1 MDIMSKVNNVV
12 EENIFVR
19 YIVILSGMIISSIGI
34 NGFIRPAHL
43 LSGGVTGLATM
54 LNYITNINVGLL
66 TFLINIPIFILG
78 FMYLERDFCITSLI
92 NMVLFSVILGIT
104 QDIGSYIQVDDIL
117 LQSAFGGVLCGI
129 GVGLTFRAKSS
140 QGGTDIIG
148 AILKIKRHV
157 EVKNTALATN
167 IAIVLC
173 GSFLFG
179 INLAL
184 YTLISMFLNAQTMA
198 VVKDAFFEEKAVMV
212 FTEKSQEV
220 ADDIMKDLVRGVT
233 FLNAEGGYTR
243 EKKKIVY
250 CVALSKEIPKIK
262 EIALKYDKRAFIS
275 VNDVNEVKGKGFKER
290 YL

>member
-1 MDIMSKVNNVV
+1 MDIMSKVNKTIGKD
-12 EENIFVR
+12 IFFR
-19 YIVILSGMIISSIGI
+19 YSVILTGMIISSIGI

-66 TFLINIPIFILG
+66 TFLINIPIFIFG
-78 FMYLERDFCITSLI
+78 FIYLEKDFCITSLI
-92 NMVLFSVILGIT
+92 NMVLFSFILGIT
-104 QDIGSYIQVDDIL
+104 QDIGAYININDIL
-117 LQSAFGGVLCGI
+117 LQSAYGGILCGV

-148 AILKIKRHV
+148 AILKIKRNV
-157 EVKNTALATN
+157 PVKNTALAAN
-167 IAIVLC
+167 VAIVLC

-179 INLAL
+179 MHLAL

-198 VVKDAFFEEKAVMV
+198 VVKDAFFDEKSVMV
-212 FTEKSQEV
+212 FTKKSEEI
-220 ADDIMKDLVRGVT
+220 ADDIMKNLDRGVT
-233 FLNAEGGYTR
+233 FLDAEGGYTH
-243 EKKKIVY
+243 EKKKIIY

-262 EIALKYDKRAFIS
+262 EIALKYDNRAFIS

>member
-148 AILKIKRHV
+148 AILKIKRNV

-173 GSFLFG
+173 GSFL
-179 INLAL
+179 
-184 YTLISMFLNAQTMA
+184 LISMFLNAQTMA